1 MHGGRAGVVVGVSD
15 KRAVPDEVVIRTS
28 PREPVTDPTLGIG
41 VVPRDAKPAKHR
53 LVTIGDS
60 LTQGFMSAAVFR
72 TDLSWPAITAY
83 ELGLSVDEFQFP
95 VYEWPTGPGGLPLDL
110 ERLVRAFGKRYGD
123 RLDFWEII
131 GAGLW
136 IREYM
141 DRIEDF
147 WETGPGSKT
156 PQSGPAFHNMAV
168 YGWDVL
174 DSQLIT
180 AATVAERLKAP
191 PKDDLVNQLVD
202 RHQSRAAWPV
212 LQRARRGNRPQTVL
226 EAAATMSGAREGVE
240 TLVVILGANNV
251 LGSVVSLSP
260 AWTPDDY
267 TTLSPE
273 QRMVAK
279 QGYNVFRPSA
289 FAADWA
295 LLVEKLRAIDAQH
308 VVIATIPSVTIAPVA
323 RGTYKKV
330 APQSRYFPHY
340 TRPWVT
346 DDDFDPRRDP
356 NITEDEARAIDSAID
371 AYNETIIES
380 VKAARND
387 GLDWYLFDM
396 GGILDRLA
404 TRRYIESPWA
414 RPPWWTPYE
423 LPPQLAGLDP
433 VPSTRFFRAG
443 PQGRTEGGL
452 FSLDGVHPTTIGYG
466 IVAQEVIK
474 IMELAGVEFL
484 GRDGQPREDPVV
496 VDFDRLLLVDTLI
509 SQPPA
514 AISNSLSLLGWLD
527 ERLDWVNKFL
537 PFAPSPL

>member
-1 MHGGRAGVVVGVSD
+1 MVAVPDKSATSD
-15 KRAVPDEVVIRTS
+15 KRAIPAEVQIS
-28 PREPVTDPTLGIG
+28 LNPREPVTDPTLGIA
-41 VVPRDAKPAKHR
+41 VPPRDAKPAKHR

-60 LTQGFMSAAVFR
+60 LTHGFMSAAVFR

-83 ELGLSVDEFQFP
+83 ELGLGIDEFQFP
-95 VYEWPTGPGGLPLDL
+95 TYEWPTGPGGLPFDL
-110 ERLVRAFGKRYGD
+110 ERFVRAFERRYGD

-136 IREYM
+136 VREYM

-147 WETGPGSKT
+147 WETGDGSRT
-156 PQSGPAFHNMAV
+156 PKSGTPFHNMAV

-174 DSQLIT
+174 DPQLTT
-180 AATVAERLKAP
+180 AATIADRLKKP
-191 PKDDLVNQLVD
+191 PKDDLVSQLVEN
-202 RHQSRAAWPV
+202 HQARAAWPV
-212 LQRARRGNRPQTVL
+212 LQRARKGNRAQTVL
-226 EAAATMSGAREGVE
+226 EAAATMSKAKEGIE

-260 AWTPDDY
+260 AWTPAEY
-267 TTLSPE
+267 ATLSPE
-273 QRMVAK
+273 ERMGAK
-279 QGYNVFRPSA
+279 QGCNVFRPSA
-289 FAADWA
+289 FDADWK
-295 LLVEKLRAIDAQH
+295 LLVEKLRTIEAQH
-308 VVIATIPSVTIAPVA
+308 VLIATVPAVTIAPVA
-323 RGTYKKV
+323 RGTHKKV
-330 APQSRYFPHY
+330 TPQSRYFPYY
-340 TRPWVT
+340 TRPWIT

-356 NITEDEARAIDSAID
+356 NITEDEARAIDSTID
-371 AYNETIIES
+371 AYNETIIAS
-380 VKAARND
+380 VRAARND

-396 GGILDRLA
+396 GAILDRLA

-414 RPPWWTPYE
+414 RPTWWTPYE
-423 LPPQLAGLDP
+423 LPPQLSALDP

-443 PQGRTEGGL
+443 RQGRTEGGL

-474 IMELAGVEFL
+474 IMELAGVRFF

-514 AISNSLSLLGWLD
+514 AISNTLSLLGWLD
-527 ERLDWVNKFL
+527 ERLDWVKNFL